1 MLQVLLV
8 NGRVCKVPFIAFAVF
23 LTHFERIENMN
34 LCSRNV
40 DLVRQRGNEIG
51 IELILAAL
59 HGHIGPCAAKHIHE
73 RLHIAAHFRLS
84 LREAFLRQSTL
95 EPSVSNK
102 RINQRQ
108 QQI

>member
-8 NGRVCKVPFIAFAVF
+8 NGWVCKVPFIALAVF

-40 DLVRQRGNEIG
+40 DLVRQRGDKVG

-59 HGHIGPCAAKHIHE
+59 HGHIGSCAAEHLHE
-73 RLHIAAHFRLS
+73 RLHITAHFRLS
-84 LREAFLRQSTL
+84 LREAFLQ
-95 EPSVSNK
+95 
-102 RINQRQ
+102 
-108 QQI
+108 